1 MRTSKTVIKLREEP
15 QLRSP
20 ALIAAWPGM
29 GYVATGAAGYLKD
42 ALQAKELGDL
52 TSFEFFEPTGVVVER
67 GAVRAPRPPR
77 NKFYFW
83 RNPGH
88 GNDLIIFLGDVQP
101 TTKGYQYANVILDVA
116 IKLGTSRIY
125 TCAATPASIH
135 HREKP
140 KVLAVPNHPN
150 LNQLL
155 SSYNVVL
162 LEEGHIGGMNGLLIG
177 AARARRIE
185 GVCLLG
191 EIPYYAVGIPNP
203 KASKA
208 VLQVLSKMLD
218 IEVDLSDLDFL
229 AKQTE
234 DELEQLARSS
244 EQMAQL
250 VASLEFEEDG
260 LEDEV
265 EGVERSLEEE
275 FKMRRRL
282 ERLFRQAERDR
293 SKITE
298 LKVELD
304 RSGLFQE
311 YEDRFLNLF
320 RKGNQ

>member
-1 MRTSKTVIKLREEP
+1 MRTAKTVVKLREEP
-15 QLRSP
+15 QLRNP

-77 NKFYFW
+77 NKFYYW
-83 RNPGH
+83 RNPGQ
-88 GNDLIIFLGDVQP
+88 GNDLLIFLGDVQP

-116 IKLGTSRIY
+116 LKLGTSRVY

-135 HREKP
+135 HRERP
-140 KVLAVPNHPN
+140 KVLAVPNHPK

-155 SSYNVVL
+155 SGYNVVL

-177 AARARRIE
+177 AARARRVE

-218 IEVDLSDLDFL
+218 IEVDLSELDFL

-234 DELEQLARSS
+234 EELEQLARSS

-250 VASLEFEEDG
+250 VASLEYEEDG

-265 EGVERSLEEE
+265 AGVEHSLEEE